1 MDIFQQRESEIRS
14 YSRSFPALF
23 AKAKGAHLYDA
34 SGRQFIDFFS
44 GAGALN
50 YGHNNEL
57 LKNAIIQYMLADG
70 VTHSLDM
77 ATEAKQ
83 RFLQRFESVILQPR
97 NLDYKVQ
104 FTGPTGT
111 NATEAALKLARKVKK
126 RANIVAFTNGYHG
139 LTAGALATTGNRYYR
154 NEAFVNRQNVS
165 FMPFDGYFGENV
177 NTVDYLRK
185 FLQDESSG
193 LDLPAAVI
201 LETVQAEGGI
211 NIASTRWLREL
222 AQLCRDFDILL
233 IVDDIQVGVGRTGSF
248 FSFEEAGI
256 VPDMVTLSKSIGGF
270 GLPMALLLIKPEI
283 DQWKPGEHTGTF
295 RGNNLAFVA
304 AAEALS
310 YWESD
315 AFVQAIRSRSEILNE
330 TLRGL
335 QSEYPQL
342 NAQVRGKGLIYG
354 FELATPELSQ
364 AIGRAAFER
373 GLIIERC
380 GALDTVLKFLPPL
393 VIEEDVLRA
402 GLEIVNESIAA
413 SVNG

>member
-1 MDIFQQRESEIRS
+1 MDISQQRESEIRS

-165 FMPFDGYFGENV
+165 FMPYDGYFGENV

-211 NIASTRWLREL
+211 NIASRRWLREL

-310 YWESD
+310 YWESN
-315 AFVQAIRSRSEILNE
+315 AFVQAIRGRSEILNE